1 MTNSEQRQRVF
12 IGGIGG
18 GIGSSVMHD
27 LLSAGATVGGFGRP
41 SEQWA
46 SFRESQSEAADL
58 YDAEAT
64 DSEAVS
70 AAISA
75 FVKKHDGLD
84 AYVHAI
90 GNVFLKPLHMIRD
103 EEWDEVIRTNLN
115 SAFYAAR
122 AALKPMRKQKSGVLV
137 FFSSVAV
144 QAGIANHEGIA
155 AAKGGVEGLVRSI
168 ASTYCSMGIRANA
181 VAPGLV
187 RTGATSGLTGSEQA
201 LRISERMHP
210 LGRIGEADEVASL
223 VSWLISPRASWM
235 TGQVIAH
242 DGGMGTVVPKPRA

>member
-1 MTNSEQRQRVF
+1 MSTSDQPQRIF

-18 GIGSSVMHD
+18 GIGSA
-27 LLSAGATVGGFGRP
+27 LLKCLSSENAAIGGFGRP
-41 SEQWA
+41 SDRWS
-46 SFRESQSEAADL
+46 SFKETHHERVAL
-58 YDAEAT
+58 YDADAT
-64 DSEAVS
+64 DAKAV
-70 AAISA
+70 AKAISGFA
-75 FVKKHDGLD
+75 EENDGLD

-90 GNVFLKPLHMIRD
+90 GNVFLKPLHMIQD
-103 EEWDEVIRTNLN
+103 DEWDAVLKTNLS

-122 AALKPMRKQKSGVLV
+122 AALKPMRKQKSGVFV

-155 AAKGGVEGLVRSI
+155 AAKGGVEGLVRSLS
-168 ASTYCSMGIRANA
+168 STYCSMGIRANA

-187 RTGATSGLTGSEQA
+187 KTPATAALTGSEQA

-210 LGRIGEADEVASL
+210 VGRIGKPDEIASL
-223 VSWLISPRASWM
+223 VSWLISPAASWM

-242 DGGMGTVVPKPRA
+242 DGGMGTLVPKPRA